1 MATLFILYRL
11 DMYFSKLRIVN
22 EIASR
27 PYEEEIKLFL
37 FIQ

>member
-1 MATLFILYRL
+1 MATLFVLYRL

-27 PYEEEIKLFL
+27 PHEEEIKLLL